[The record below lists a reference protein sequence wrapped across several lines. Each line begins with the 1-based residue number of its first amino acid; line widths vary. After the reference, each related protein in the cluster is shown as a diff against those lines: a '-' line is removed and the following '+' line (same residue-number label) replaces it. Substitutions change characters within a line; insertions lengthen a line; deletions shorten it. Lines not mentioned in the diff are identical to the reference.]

1 MNWAL
6 LVNSIETSILATA
19 VAGVIGFAAALFVM
33 GLKGGVRACAIAFAA
48 AAFAMPPFLVTNA
61 WLGLLGPSGLLHRL
75 LPFELA
81 SRAGVAWLLATLLW
95 PVPMFTL
102 VGAWQRLSREHFESD
117 PLLHG
122 TALFRWLLVPSG
134 AQAMAFGLGLVFV
147 LALNNFAVPAV
158 LQVKVLPVEIYVLAN
173 TNLDYQ
179 GALLLSW
186 PLVAAPLALLACLR
200 HRKIRWPTWTAG
212 VSASVWRANVGRNW
226 FVGCGVVS
234 IAVVGVSVLVPI
246 FEPVCNGDTWR
257 MIGSVWVTSG
267 KVCAMSVC
275 TATVGGVLAVA
286 LGFVLWRVRA
296 GFLSWLLFLVP
307 GVVLGILLIK
317 ALNRPPFLELYR
329 SVAVM
334 FIALALRY
342 LAIGRTGV
350 VLARNSVDRDVT
362 DAAQLDGASSWQMWW
377 RIYWP
382 QMRTTLA
389 VTWYIVFLLGLWDV
403 ETILFVVPPGGETL
417 SLRIFNLL
425 HYGHNPEINALCLLL
440 LGVAALPPL
449 VLVAVRTLGS
459 KARSWFSTGLR
470 QAAWSTATGIL
481 YAVLPGVGCGSVFFL
496 GGCSQSPLADGGAKS
511 AFFKRIEIIGSRGTA
526 PGQFN
531 KPRSLAV
538 DRRDNL
544 YVVDMTGRVQKF
556 APDGTWLLSWQMPE
570 TDLGRPKGMG
580 IDKDGHVIVVEPHY
594 SRINHFTSEGVLV
607 RQWGQRGTN
616 AGQLAFPRAVAVNR
630 AGEILVSEYG
640 HVDRVQRFSADGGKL
655 LDVIGHYGY
664 GPGQFN
670 RPEGLGID
678 KEGRV
683 YVADSCNH
691 RIQVFGPDGLLLRSY
706 GAPGRNQGQ
715 MSYPYDVCV
724 DASGNQ
730 FVCEFGNSRIQVF
743 DSEFR
748 PVEVIGGPGRAP
760 VQFANPWSV
769 ALDSAGNLYVAD
781 AGNDRVQKLI
791 RH

>member
-19 VAGVIGFAAALFVM
+19 VAGGIGFAAALFVM
-33 GLKGGVRACAIAFAA
+33 GLNGRGRACALAFAA

-61 WLGLLGPSGLLHRL
+61 WLGLVGPSGLLYRL

-102 VGAWQRLSREHFESD
+102 VGAWQRLGRQHFEID

-134 AQAMAFGLGLVFV
+134 AQALAFGLGVVFV

-186 PLVAAPLALLACLR
+186 PLVAAALALLACLR
-200 HRKIRWPTWTAG
+200 HRTIQWPMWNAG
-212 VSASVWRANVGRNW
+212 VSASVWRAGLGRKW
-226 FVGCGVVS
+226 FVGCGVVL
-234 IAVVGVSVLVPI
+234 ITMAGVSVFVPL
-246 FEPVCNGDTWR
+246 FEPVFNRDTWR
-257 MIGSVWVTSG
+257 TIGSVWVTSG
-267 KVCAMSVC
+267 KVCAMSAS
-275 TATVGGVLAVA
+275 TATVGGVLAVVF
-286 LGFVLWRVRA
+286 GFVLWRIRA

-342 LAIGRTGV
+342 LPIGRTGA
-350 VLARNSVDRDVT
+350 VLARNSVDRSVA
-362 DAAQLDGASSWQMWW
+362 DAARLDGASSLQMWW
-377 RIYWP
+377 YIHWP

-389 VTWYIVFLLGLWDV
+389 VTWYIVYLLGLWDV

-417 SLRIFNLL
+417 ALRIFNLL

-440 LGVAALPPL
+440 LGLAALPPL
-449 VLVAVRTLGS
+449 VLVAA
-459 KARSWFSTGLR
+459 KALSR
-470 QAAWSTATGIL
+470 QIQRWVNAGFRRAAWSTAGVTL
-481 YAVLPGVGCGSVFFL
+481 SAVLPGLGCAVIFL
-496 GGCSQSPLADGGAKS
+496 GGCSQSPSPGGGAKS

-531 KPRSLAV
+531 KPRSLTV
-538 DRRDNL
+538 DRQDNL

-570 TDLGRPKGMG
+570 TDLGKPKGMG
-580 IDKDGHVIVVEPHY
+580 IDKDGHVVVVEPHY

-630 AGEILVSEYG
+630 AGEIFVSEYG
-640 HVDRVQRFSADGGKL
+640 RVDRVQRFSADGSRL
-655 LDVIGHYGY
+655 LGVIGCYGY
-664 GPGQFN
+664 EPGRFN

-678 KEGRV
+678 RAGRV

-691 RIQVFGPDGLLLRSY
+691 RIQVFGPDGSFLRSY
-706 GAPGRNQGQ
+706 GGPGRNQGQ
-715 MSYPYDVCV
+715 LSYPYDVCV
-724 DASGNQ
+724 DVSGNQ
-730 FVCEFGNSRIQVF
+730 FVCEFGNGRIQVF

-748 PVEVIGGPGRAP
+748 SVEVIGGPGRAP
-760 VQFANPWSV
+760 GQFANPWSI

-781 AGNDRVQKLI
+781 AGNDRVQKMI
-791 RH
+791 RN

>member
-1 MNWAL
+1 
-6 LVNSIETSILATA
+6 
-19 VAGVIGFAAALFVM
+19 
-33 GLKGGVRACAIAFAA
+33 
-48 AAFAMPPFLVTNA
+48 
-61 WLGLLGPSGLLHRL
+61 
-75 LPFELA
+75 
-81 SRAGVAWLLATLLW
+81 
-95 PVPMFTL
+95 
-102 VGAWQRLSREHFESD
+102 
-117 PLLHG
+117 
-122 TALFRWLLVPSG
+122 
-134 AQAMAFGLGLVFV
+134 
-147 LALNNFAVPAV
+147 
-158 LQVKVLPVEIYVLAN
+158 
-173 TNLDYQ
+173 
-179 GALLLSW
+179 
-186 PLVAAPLALLACLR
+186 
-200 HRKIRWPTWTAG
+200 
-212 VSASVWRANVGRNW
+212 
-226 FVGCGVVS
+226 
-234 IAVVGVSVLVPI
+234 
-246 FEPVCNGDTWR
+246 
-257 MIGSVWVTSG
+257 
-267 KVCAMSVC
+267 
-275 TATVGGVLAVA
+275 
-286 LGFVLWRVRA
+286 
-296 GFLSWLLFLVP
+296 WLLFLVP

-329 SVAVM
+329 SVVVI
-334 FIALALRY
+334 FIALAMRY
-342 LAIGRTGV
+342 LAIGRTGA
-350 VLARNSVDRDVT
+350 VLARNSVDRDVA
-362 DAAQLDGASSWQMWW
+362 DAARLDGASSWQMWW
-377 RIYWP
+377 RIYWL

-389 VTWYIVFLLGLWDV
+389 VTWYIVYLLGLWDV

-449 VLVAVRTLGS
+449 VLVAARTLGG
-459 KARSWFSTGLR
+459 KIRRWFSAGLWR
-470 QAAWSTATGIL
+470 AAWSTATFTL
-481 YAVLPGVGCGSVFFL
+481 CAVLPGLGCASVFFL
-496 GGCSQSPLADGGAKS
+496 GGCSQSPPADGGAKS
-511 AFFKRIEIIGSRGTA
+511 VFFKRIEIIGSRGTA

-531 KPRSLAV
+531 KPRSLTV
-538 DRRDNL
+538 DRQNNL

-556 APDGTWLLSWQMPE
+556 APDGAWLLSWQMPE
-570 TDLGRPKGMG
+570 TDLGKPKGMG

-630 AGEILVSEYG
+630 VGEILVSEYG
-640 HVDRVQRFSADGGKL
+640 HVDRVQRFSADGSKL
-655 LDVIGHYGY
+655 LGVIGRYGY

-670 RPEGLGID
+670 RPEGLGAD

-691 RIQVFGPDGLLLRSY
+691 RIQVFGPDGSSLRSY
-706 GAPGRNQGQ
+706 GAPGRNHGQ

-760 VQFANPWSV
+760 GQFANPWSV

-791 RH
+791 RR

>member
-1 MNWAL
+1 MNPAL
-6 LVNSIETSILATA
+6 LVNSIETSILATT
-19 VAGVIGFAAALFVM
+19 VAGAIGFAAALFVM
-33 GLKGGVRACAIAFAA
+33 GLNGRGRAFALAFSA

-81 SRAGVAWLLATLLW
+81 SRTGVAWLLATLLW

-102 VGAWQRLSREHFESD
+102 VGAWQRLGRQHFESD
-117 PLLHG
+117 PLLRG
-122 TALFRWLLVPSG
+122 TALFRWLLLPSG
-134 AQAMAFGLGLVFV
+134 AQALAFGLGVVFV

-173 TNLDYQ
+173 TNLDYH

-186 PLVAAPLALLACLR
+186 PIVVAPLALLACLR
-200 HRKIRWPTWTAG
+200 HKRIQWPALNAG
-212 VSASVWRANVGRNW
+212 VSASVWRAGLGRNW
-226 FVGCGVVS
+226 FVGCGVVL
-234 IAVVGVSVLVPI
+234 IAMAGISVLVPM
-246 FEPVCNGDTWR
+246 FEPVCDRDTWR

-267 KVCAMSVC
+267 KVCAMSAC

-286 LGFVLWRVRA
+286 FGFLLWRVRA
-296 GFLSWLLFLVP
+296 GFLAWLFFLVP
-307 GVVLGILLIK
+307 GVVLGILLIT

-334 FIALALRY
+334 FIALAVRY
-342 LAIGRTGV
+342 LAIGRTGA
-350 VLARNSVDRDVT
+350 VLARNSVDRDVA
-362 DAAQLDGASSWQMWW
+362 DAARLDGVSPWQMWW
-377 RIYWP
+377 YIYWP
-382 QMRTTLA
+382 QMRTTIA
-389 VTWYIVFLLGLWDV
+389 VTWYIVYLLGLWDV

-417 SLRIFNLL
+417 ALRIFNLL

-440 LGVAALPPL
+440 LGLAALPPL
-449 VLVAVRTLGS
+449 VLAVARALICRVQR
-459 KARSWFSTGLR
+459 WFGAGLWR
-470 QAAWSTATGIL
+470 AAWSTAAATL
-481 YAVLPGVGCGSVFFL
+481 SAVLPFL
-496 GGCSQSPLADGGAKS
+496 GCASVIFPAGCSQSPSTGGGLKS
-511 AFFKRIEIIGSRGTA
+511 AFFKRIEIIGCRGTA

-531 KPRSLAV
+531 KPRSLMV
-538 DRRDNL
+538 DRQDNL
-544 YVVDMTGRVQKF
+544 YVVDITGRVQKF

-570 TDLGRPKGMG
+570 TDLGKPKGMG

-630 AGEILVSEYG
+630 AGEIFVSEYG
-640 HVDRVQRFSADGGKL
+640 HVDRVQRFSADGSRL
-655 LDVIGHYGY
+655 LGVIGRYGY
-664 GPGQFN
+664 EPGLFN

-678 KEGRV
+678 RVGRV

-691 RIQVFGPDGLLLRSY
+691 RIQVFGPDGSFLRSY
-706 GAPGRNQGQ
+706 GGPGRNKGQ

-724 DASGNQ
+724 DAFGNQ
-730 FVCEFGNSRIQVF
+730 FVCEFGNGRIQVF

-748 PVEVIGGPGRAP
+748 PVEVIGGPGRAQG
-760 VQFANPWSV
+760 QFANPWSV
-769 ALDSAGNLYVAD
+769 ALDSVGNLYVAD

-791 RH
+791 RN